1 MPYEYSPLIEAL
13 TPTER
18 ERLLDRAVPRALERG
33 EALYLAGDLERRVHL
48 VTGGLLM
55 LAARDGAGEETLLGI
70 AVPGELVG
78 DPSAVDGEGQPFDV
92 IGATRST
99 VLGMDA
105 DLLLHILEGNGRA
118 ALELA
123 RTIATRT
130 RWLSSIALERTHND
144 VSARMAGRLLGLA
157 ELLGRMRSGTIE
169 LELPL
174 NQTEM
179 GRLAG
184 VCRESA
190 SKTMNRLRSS
200 GVLDYSGQTLRIYRP
215 DALERIR
222 CAGRAA
228 EPSRSRDGATRRRS
242 RSIPGT

>member
-1 MPYEYSPLIEAL
+1 MRYEHSPLIQAL
-13 TPTER
+13 TPRER
-18 ERLLDRAVPRALERG
+18 ERLLDRAVPRVLGRG

-48 VTGGLLM
+48 VTEGLLT
-55 LAARDGAGEETLLGI
+55 LAARDGAGEETLLGL
-70 AVPGELVG
+70 AVPGEIVG
-78 DPSAVDGEGQPFDV
+78 DSSAVDGDPQPFDV
-92 IGATRST
+92 IAATRST
-99 VLGMDA
+99 VVGFDA
-105 DLLLHILEGNGRA
+105 DLLLEIVTHNGPA

-123 RTIATRT
+123 RTIAMRT
-130 RWLSSIALERTHND
+130 RWLSAIALERTHND
-144 VSARMAGRLLGLA
+144 VSARIAGRLLDLA

-174 NQTEM
+174 SQTEM

-190 SKTMNRLRSS
+190 SKTLNRMRST
-200 GVLDYSGQTLRIYRP
+200 GILDYSGKTLRIYRP

-228 EPSRSRDGATRRRS
+228 EPCRSKDGVARQRS
-242 RSIPGT
+242 RSKRGT